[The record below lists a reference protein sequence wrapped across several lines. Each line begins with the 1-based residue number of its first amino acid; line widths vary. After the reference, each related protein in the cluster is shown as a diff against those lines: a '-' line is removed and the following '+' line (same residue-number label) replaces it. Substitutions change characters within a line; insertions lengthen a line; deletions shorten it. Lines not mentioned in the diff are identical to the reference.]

1 VLRQG
6 AGRVVLLGGRAI
18 QVELVDMLAPPA
30 AAAAAAGSLAAPIPA
45 RVTRVMVAVGD
56 RVAKGAALL
65 VLEAM
70 KMELSIAA
78 PFAGTVMALRHAA
91 GEMVQEGTI
100 LAVLAPD
107 EP

>member
-1 VLRQG
+1 
-6 AGRVVLLGGRAI
+6 
-18 QVELVDMLAPPA
+18 
-30 AAAAAAGSLAAPIPA
+30 
-45 RVTRVMVAVGD
+45 VGD